1 MKKSVLFSTMSV
13 LAAAVLL
20 FAVRFGLS
28 ALAAQN
34 AEAERLSMMQ
44 TLLPGST
51 VFEPESYSG
60 EEEAINWVERGETG
74 YVMQTSTRGYVNDI
88 VLMVGVSFDGRVT
101 GVVVREME
109 ETPGLGAGVL
119 SASDFLAQFINT
131 AGEAEVGST
140 VDALSGATVTS
151 KAVAKGINAAVAYV
165 TGADISSGATEWGG

>member
-1 MKKSVLFSTMSV
+1 MKRSNLFSIIS
-13 LAAAVLL
+13 LAAAAILL
-20 FAVRFGLS
+20 FAVNFGLS
-28 ALAAQN
+28 SISKQN
-34 AEAERLSMMQ
+34 REAERLSMMQ

-51 VFEPESYSG
+51 VFEPESLDG
-60 EEEAINWVERGETG
+60 AEEAIDWVEKGETG
-74 YVMQTSTRGYVNDI
+74 YVIQTTTRGYVNDI

-119 SASDFLAQFINT
+119 SASDFLAQFIYT

-151 KAVAKGINAAVAYV
+151 KAVTKGVNAAAAYV
-165 TGADISSGATEWGG
+165 TGVDVSSGATEWGG